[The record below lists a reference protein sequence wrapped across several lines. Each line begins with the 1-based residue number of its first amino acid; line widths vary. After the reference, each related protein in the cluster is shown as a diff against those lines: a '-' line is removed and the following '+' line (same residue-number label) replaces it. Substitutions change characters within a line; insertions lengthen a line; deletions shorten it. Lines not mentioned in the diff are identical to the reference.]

1 MSDEALLKLLRTRS
15 VGALATLMPDGRPQ
29 LSTIVYGADEDGST
43 VRVSVTDD
51 RVKTRNLRR
60 DPRAA
65 LYVNSEDG
73 WSWVV
78 AEGTT
83 ELSPVATDP
92 RDDTVRELIE
102 LYRSIRGE
110 EHPDWDHYR
119 RAMVAERRLVVRL
132 EVGRLYGG

>member
-29 LSTIVYGADEDGST
+29 LSTIVYGVDEDGST
-43 VRVSVTDD
+43 VRISVTDD

-78 AEGTT
+78 AEGIA
-83 ELSPVATDP
+83 ELSPVATGPQDG
-92 RDDTVRELIE
+92 TVRELIE

-110 EHPDWDHYR
+110 EHPDWDDYR

-132 EVGRLYGG
+132 VVRRLYGG

>member
-1 MSDEALLKLLRTRS
+1 MSDEALLKLIRTRS

-29 LSTIVYGADEDGST
+29 LSTIVYGVDEDGST
-43 VRVSVTDD
+43 VRISVTDD

-78 AEGTT
+78 AEGIA
-83 ELSPVATDP
+83 ELSPVATGP
-92 RDDTVRELIE
+92 QDDTVRELIE

-110 EHPDWDHYR
+110 EHPDWDDYR

-132 EVGRLYGG
+132 VVRRLYGG